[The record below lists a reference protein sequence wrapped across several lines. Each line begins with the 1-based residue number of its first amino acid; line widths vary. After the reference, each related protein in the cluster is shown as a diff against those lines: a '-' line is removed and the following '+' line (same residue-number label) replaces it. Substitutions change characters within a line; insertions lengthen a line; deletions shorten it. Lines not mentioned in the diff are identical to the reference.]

1 MFSAEEV
8 RYLRKLPAVANV
20 TRSRI
25 MYSEAFKRSCLR
37 RYFAG
42 ESPVRMFREAG
53 LDPSLVGYKRIER
66 CFARWKAQAKKEGM
80 EQYLAGADGSDAADF
95 SATLFA
101 ANESMPSREKKR
113 GGGGVIGASRA
124 SRDSWDETRDLIIA
138 QQARR
143 IDQLEHE
150 LARVVQHSDGLPEE
164 LASIPDFVLRQEF
177 NDAAEDSPAPEDA
190 AEAPDTPDADAAP
203 NTDPTPQAE

>member
-1 MFSAEEV
+1 MATGGGIFSAEEV

-80 EQYLAGADGSDAADF
+80 EQYLAESDASDAVDF
-95 SATLFA
+95 SSALFA
-101 ANESMPSREKKR
+101 SHEVVPSRTKKR
-113 GGGGVIGASRA
+113 GGGALLPLLGRRVIPGKACA
-124 SRDSWDETRDLIIA
+124 I
-138 QQARR
+138 
-143 IDQLEHE
+143 
-150 LARVVQHSDGLPEE
+150 
-164 LASIPDFVLRQEF
+164 
-177 NDAAEDSPAPEDA
+177 
-190 AEAPDTPDADAAP
+190 
-203 NTDPTPQAE
+203 